1 MSITKLRGCFSYA
14 GPPVAIL
21 VGLVLI
27 VGFLWQGQ
35 QGDGAVNQ
43 ASGAAMGPPAFTL
56 DGYSIHQ
63 GEIRNAVEAQRKQ
76 LTMQKTQ
83 AGQLPEL
90 TPAESL
96 GLYTQAASGA
106 LDQAVTMV
114 LAKKQGIVV
123 SDEELSNWVLQMEKD
138 QIAGSQ
144 QTFDMIK
151 QFQVSAAQQRLDAAK
166 KKDANSAET
175 KEATKALD
183 EVTKI
188 TFEENFKG
196 QSGGLTPDQY
206 VASLT
211 ETLPKRLGDPLF
223 RRAAEAGAAHA
234 ELTAK
239 YAERVDASDGA
250 LKMTYDKFV
259 YHQIG
264 ITEAGAEAKAAEVL
278 KKIREGMDFKE
289 AARQFTDL
297 KDAKGNANLDEVTQP
312 RFDLMSNA
320 DYAGLL
326 MLKPGEVS
334 DVATIGES
342 AYIYKLSQV
351 KPDVP
356 KDFDKLK
363 QERAKTLKQ
372 RVSQAEV
379 AKATEAATEAAKKN
393 VVWKDPAWK
402 LVADYAQFQQSGGL
416 TKAEKLKTLKDFLT
430 RSKGVTTDSP
440 DIPVLVR
447 YAVINQLDVELPEG
461 DEKKKLKADLLDSYS
476 LVIDIA
482 PSTDLRFQYVE
493 ELIRAG
499 QGDKALEILLDNAQA
514 AAPPGPQTAPIIA
527 RVEEL
532 LPRAANLATKGTD
545 VVDQVQ
551 KEITGWRTE
560 EAESK
565 KAAEEIKRENE
576 KLEEELRKKEAAEK
590 ANSSGAKPPT
600 ATPPTPAP
608 TPPSNPGG

>member
-1 MSITKLRGCFSYA
+1 LSITKLRGCFSYA

-21 VGLVLI
+21 VGLVLV

-35 QGDGAVNQ
+35 QDGGAVNQ
-43 ASGAAMGPPAFTL
+43 AAGAAMGPPALTL
-56 DGYSIHQ
+56 DGYNIYL
-63 GEIRNAVEAQRKQ
+63 GELRNAVQAQRQQ
-76 LTMQKTQ
+76 LTTQKTQ
-83 AGQLPEL
+83 GGQLPEL
-90 TPAESL
+90 TPAETL

-114 LAKKQGIVV
+114 LAKKHGIGV
-123 SDEELSNWVLQMEKD
+123 SDEELSNWVVQMQKD
-138 QIAGSQ
+138 QIASSQ

-151 QFQVSAAQQRLDAAK
+151 QFQVSAAQQRLEAAK

-175 KEATKALD
+175 KEAAKALD
-183 EVTKI
+183 EVTKM
-188 TFEENFKG
+188 TFEKNFKG

-206 VASLT
+206 VASLA
-211 ETLPKRLGDPLF
+211 ETLPRRLEDPLF
-223 RRAAEAGAAHA
+223 RRAAEAGAASA

-239 YAERVDASDGA
+239 YAEKVDTSDEA
-250 LKMTYDKFV
+250 LKKTYDKFV

-264 ITEAGAEAKAAEVL
+264 ITEAGAEAKGAEVL
-278 KKIREGMDFKE
+278 KKIRGGMDFKE

-326 MLKPGEVS
+326 LLKPGEVS
-334 DVATIGES
+334 EVATIGES
-342 AYIYKLSQV
+342 AYIYKLIQV

-356 KDFDKLK
+356 KDFDKMK
-363 QERAKTLKQ
+363 QERAKTLKE

-379 AKATEAATEAAKKN
+379 AKATQAAMEAAEKTA
-393 VVWKDPAWK
+393 VWKDPAWK
-402 LVADYAQFQQSGGL
+402 LVTDYAQFQQDGPLS
-416 TKAEKLKTLKDFLT
+416 KAEKVKMLKDLLA
-430 RSKGVTTDSP
+430 RSKDVAADSP

-461 DEKKKLKADLLDSYS
+461 EEKKKLKTDLIDSYS

-493 ELIRAG
+493 ELIRVG
-499 QGDKALEILLDNAQA
+499 QGDRALEILLDNAQA

-527 RVEEL
+527 RVEKR

-545 VVDQVQ
+545 LVDQIQ
-551 KEITGWRTE
+551 EEITAWRTD

-565 KAAEEIKRENE
+565 KADDEIRRENE
-576 KLEEELRKKEAAEK
+576 KQEAELSKKEAAEK
-590 ANSSGAKPPT
+590 AQPP
-600 ATPPTPAP
+600 AVTPPTPAP

>member
-27 VGFLWQGQ
+27 VGFLWQGR
-35 QGDGAVNQ
+35 QGDRAVNQ
-43 ASGAAMGPPAFTL
+43 ASEAAMGPPAFTL
-56 DGYSIHQ
+56 DGYNIYQ
-63 GEIRNAVEAQRKQ
+63 GELRNAVDAQRQQ

-96 GLYTQAASGA
+96 GLYAQAAIGA
-106 LDQAVTMV
+106 LEQAVAMV
-114 LAKKQGIVV
+114 LAKKQGIEV
-123 SDEELSNWVLQMEKD
+123 SDEELSNWVLHAERD
-138 QIAGSQ
+138 RIAGSQ

-151 QFQVSAAQQRLDAAK
+151 QFQVSAAQRRIDAAK

-183 EVTKI
+183 EVTKM

-211 ETLPKRLGDPLF
+211 ETLPKRLGDPFF
-223 RRAAEAGAAHA
+223 RRAAEAGAANA
-234 ELTAK
+234 ELNAK
-239 YAERVDASDGA
+239 YAEKVDTSDGA
-250 LKMTYDKFV
+250 LKKTYDKFV

-264 ITEAGAEAKAAEVL
+264 ITEADADAKASEVL
-278 KKIREGMDFKE
+278 KKIRGGMDFME

-334 DVATIGES
+334 EVATIGES
-342 AYIYKLSQV
+342 AYIYKLAQV

-356 KDFDKLK
+356 KDFDKVK

-379 AKATEAATEAAKKN
+379 AKATKAAMQAAKKN
-393 VVWKDPAWK
+393 AAWKDPAWK
-402 LVADYAQFQQSGGL
+402 LVTDYAQFQQDAALS
-416 TKAEKLKTLKDFLT
+416 KAEKIKILKDLLA
-430 RSKGVTTDSP
+430 RSKDVATDSP

-447 YAVINQLDVELPEG
+447 YTVINQLDVELPEG
-461 DEKKKLKADLLDSYS
+461 DEKKRLKADLLDSYL

-482 PSTDLRFQYVE
+482 PSTDLRFQYAE

-527 RVEEL
+527 RVERL

-551 KEITGWRTE
+551 KEIAAWRTDE
-560 EAESK
+560 VESK
-565 KAAEEIKRENE
+565 KAAEEIEREN
-576 KLEEELRKKEAAEK
+576 KKQEEELRKKEAAEK
-590 ANSSGAKPPT
+590 AKAPEIKPPT